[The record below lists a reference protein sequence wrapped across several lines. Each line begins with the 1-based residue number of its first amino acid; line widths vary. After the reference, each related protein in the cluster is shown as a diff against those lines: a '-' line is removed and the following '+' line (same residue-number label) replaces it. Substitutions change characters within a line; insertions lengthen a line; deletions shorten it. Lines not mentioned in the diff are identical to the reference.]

1 MSIFAQLGIRERR
14 GSLHEEALYNLAA
27 CYGMASR
34 RIDQTLKPFGL
45 SAVTMNALLIIKHL
59 GGEKG
64 LQQSEIARR
73 MIVSAGNITRLLDR
87 LEKQGWVERRA
98 SAADRRIKC
107 IVVTSSASKLLEK
120 VWPVYLKCVDGIVSL
135 LSKPHIKSAVFVLD
149 DLRKKLSI
157 NPGEA
162 L

>member
-1 MSIFAQLGIRERR
+1 MSIFAQLGITDRKGRT
-14 GSLHEEALYNLAA
+14 GEEALYNLAA

-45 SAVTMNALLIIKHL
+45 SAVTMNALLIIKHI
-59 GGEKG
+59 GGAKG

-73 MIVSAGNITRLLDR
+73 MIVSDGNITRLLDR

-98 SAADRRIKC
+98 NVGDRRAKC
-107 IVVTSSASKLLEK
+107 VFVTPSASKLLKEA
-120 VWPVYLKCVDGIVSL
+120 WPVYLRCVDSIVSL
-135 LSKPHIKSAVFVLD
+135 LSPPRVKAAILVLD
-149 DLRKKLSI
+149 DLRKKLSV

-162 L
+162 S